1 MLAGRG
7 GSASRVGWPLFRKQ
21 RERYR
26 LSLRASRRSLI
37 AALTVGASLAV
48 ASSASA
54 IPVPIGSSTDPAY
67 SGTGA
72 PTSVFSLYNQASNVA
87 LVPAQNLIVLAN
99 GILASQSQ
107 PPVDKNFPTA
117 FTSASSLNSTNVA
130 EIATDI
136 AAAGNANN
144 LEFAVCV
151 DQYLAAHSLPPTS
164 SNIQTAAGEC
174 QSNAS
179 TLMPPAIT
187 YFTGTIQPGVA
198 QAAAAWPDLSQL
210 VSFLAPAAGI
220 MQSADSASLS
230 SSGTVTSLT
239 NPVQYNLTLTAPT
252 GGYVVPSA
260 FSLTFPAGLS
270 VNTAL
275 VADEVNAAANGATP
289 AAIAAIEASPPSS
302 AVSIGTVTLTS
313 PLADE
318 FGGTNN
324 QLTGNIYVVTTGAS
338 SGQGSATQPYLELW
352 FSAGGHPIYDLGS
365 FPSSLAFPLTL
376 TFGEAYVSLLGA
388 QEPLPLNSLSLSFPE
403 ATSPVKT
410 TSCSTLGTVTGAIT
424 DSIAS
429 LAYEF
434 GDAADGASSAAAP
447 ASPVGIASTP
457 TMVTNQCATATGSA
471 RGLNNG
477 KVTMRLKI
485 TTGISFGTIKIG
497 LPKGLKFVKASK
509 KMLRKEVSI
518 RARSIRI
525 AHGKLVIT
533 LKGKTKAATITT
545 KKGLIAETHGLIK
558 SVKKHKT
565 KTLSFSVSA
574 GNTALKVS
582 VKA

>member
-1 MLAGRG
+1 M
-7 GSASRVGWPLFRKQ
+7 
-21 RERYR
+21 
-26 LSLRASRRSLI
+26 I

-99 GILASQSQ
+99 GILTSQSQ
-107 PPVDKNFPTA
+107 SPVDSGFTTA

-136 AAAGNANN
+136 AAAGNTSN

-151 DQYLAAHSLPPTS
+151 NQYLTAHSLTPTS
-164 SNIQTAAGEC
+164 SNIQTAAGQC
-174 QSNAS
+174 QANAS
-179 TLMPPAIT
+179 TLMPPAVT
-187 YFTGTIQPGVA
+187 YFTGTVQPGVA
-198 QAAAAWPDLSQL
+198 QAAAAWPSLSQL
-210 VSFLAPAAGI
+210 VGFLAPAAGI

-260 FSLTFPAGLS
+260 FSLTFPAGLT

-275 VADEVNAAANGATP
+275 VADEVNAAANGTTA
-289 AAIAAIEASPPSS
+289 AAIAGIEANPPSS

-318 FGGTNN
+318 FGGSNN

-352 FSAGGHPIYDLGS
+352 FSGGGHPIYDLGS
-365 FPSSLAFPLTL
+365 FPSTLAFPLTL

-388 QEPLPLNSLSLSFPE
+388 QEPLPLNSLALSFPE

-434 GDAADGASSAAAP
+434 GDTMDGASSAAAA
-447 ASPVGIASTP
+447 ASTFSSVGIASTP
-457 TMVTNQCATATGSA
+457 TTVTNQCATATGA
-471 RGLNNG
+471 AHGLNNG
-477 KVTMRLKI
+477 KVTMRLKV
-485 TTGISFGTIKIG
+485 TTGIAFGTVKVG
-497 LPKGLKFVKASK
+497 LPKGLRFVKASK
-509 KMLRKEVSI
+509 KVLRKEVSV
-518 RARSIRI
+518 RAKSIKI
-525 AHGKLVIT
+525 TGGKLVIT

-545 KKGLIAETHGLIK
+545 KKGLITETPALIK